1 MNDKTYDILKR
12 VALIVVPA
20 LATFVNAVG
29 IVWGVPY
36 TNEVTATITALGVF
50 LGAAIGVSSKNYEP
64 DTHGNLVVTKHDEV
78 YADFQAEPSR
88 FKDGDMITMRVTKP
102 GDISTN

>member
-1 MNDKTYDILKR
+1 MNNKTYDILKR

-36 TNEVTATITALGVF
+36 TNEVTATITAFGVF

-64 DTHGNLVVTKHDEV
+64 DTHGNLVVTKHNDV
-78 YADFQAEPSR
+78 YADFTAEPSDL
-88 FKDGDMITMRVTKP
+88 KDGDTIILKVSKP
-102 GDISTN
+102 TE

>member
-36 TNEVTATITALGVF
+36 TNEVTVTITAFGVF
-50 LGAAIGVSSKNYEP
+50 LGAAIGVSSKNYDP
-64 DTHGNLVVTKHDEV
+64 DTHGNLVVTKHNEV
-78 YADFQAEPSR
+78 YADFTAEPSNL
-88 FKDGDMITMRVTKP
+88 KDGDTIILKVSKP
-102 GDISTN
+102 TE

>member
-36 TNEVTATITALGVF
+36 TNEVTATITAFGVF

-78 YADFQAEPSR
+78 YADFTAEPSNLN
-88 FKDGDMITMRVTKP
+88 DGDTIILKVSKP
-102 GDISTN
+102 TE

>member
-12 VALIVVPA
+12 VALIVIPA

-36 TNEVTATITALGVF
+36 TNEVTATITAFGVF
-50 LGAAIGVSSKNYEP
+50 LGAAIGISSKNYEP
-64 DTHGNLVVTKHDEV
+64 DTHGNLVVTKHNDV
-78 YADFQAEPSR
+78 YADFTSEPSNL
-88 FKDGDMITMRVTKP
+88 KDGDTIILKVTKP
-102 GDISTN
+102 TE

>member
-36 TNEVTATITALGVF
+36 TNEATATITAFGVF

-64 DTHGNLVVTKHDEV
+64 DTQGNLVVTKHNDV
-78 YADFQAEPSR
+78 YADFTAEPSNL
-88 FKDGDMITMRVTKP
+88 KDGDTIILKVSKP
-102 GDISTN
+102 TE

>member
-36 TNEVTATITALGVF
+36 TNEVTATITAFGVF

-64 DTHGNLVVTKHDEV
+64 DTHGNLIVTKHNDV
-78 YADFQAEPSR
+78 YADFTAEPSNL
-88 FKDGDMITMRVTKP
+88 KDGDTIILKVTKP
-102 GDISTN
+102 TE

>member
-36 TNEVTATITALGVF
+36 TNEVTATITAFGVF
-50 LGAAIGVSSKNYEP
+50 LGAALGITSKNYEP

-78 YADFQAEPSR
+78 YADFTAEPSSL
-88 FKDGDMITMRVTKP
+88 KDGDTIILKVSKP
-102 GDISTN
+102 TE

>member
-29 IVWGVPY
+29 IVWEVPY
-36 TNEVTATITALGVF
+36 TNEVTATITAFGVF

-78 YADFQAEPSR
+78 YADFTAEPSNL
-88 FKDGDMITMRVTKP
+88 KDGDTIILKVTKP
-102 GDISTN
+102 TE

>member
-36 TNEVTATITALGVF
+36 TNEVTATITAFGVF
-50 LGAAIGVSSKNYEP
+50 LGAAIGVVSKNYEP
-64 DTHGNLVVTKHDEV
+64 DTHGNLVVTEHNEV
-78 YADFQAEPSR
+78 YADFTAEPSNL
-88 FKDGDMITMRVTKP
+88 KDGDTIILKVSKP
-102 GDISTN
+102 TE